1 MKEIEEKSD
10 KIRDVENSVA
20 IEVHGLK
27 EEMESLEE
35 QQQNI
40 SHAIS
45 SQLAEII
52 TNHGGKKLEI
62 KKMIT

>member
-1 MKEIEEKSD
+1 MKWKSNDLKNVEESVEIE
-10 KIRDVENSVA
+10 VNS
-20 IEVHGLK
+20 LK
-27 EEMESLEE
+27 EEMASLKV

-52 TNHGGKKLEI
+52 ANFEEINLEVKK
-62 KKMIT
+62 K